1 MQRLIAIAVFFAA
14 VTAGADDCVRQ
25 TDLSCPA
32 KTITASIIIY
42 DCTASDGSR
51 YDLWQFSGKAG
62 DTITIEMHATAFDSY
77 LVLLDPNDVP
87 VAENDDAVRGN
98 NDARVVF
105 TLTSTGT
112 WTVVANTLTAVNGGD
127 YTLSIACAGNVRRRA
142 AKH

>member
-1 MQRLIAIAVFFAA
+1 MQFLIAMALLF
-14 VTAGADDCVRQ
+14 TAGDDCVRQ
-25 TDLSCPA
+25 TDLSCPT
-32 KTITASIIIY
+32 KTIAASIIIY

-51 YDLWQFSGKAG
+51 YDLWQFAGKAG
-62 DTITIEMHATAFDSY
+62 DTVTIDMHATAFDSY

-87 VAENDDAVRGN
+87 AAENDDAVRGN
-98 NDARVVF
+98 NDARIVF

-127 YTLSIACAGNVRRRA
+127 YTLSISCPAAAPRRRA